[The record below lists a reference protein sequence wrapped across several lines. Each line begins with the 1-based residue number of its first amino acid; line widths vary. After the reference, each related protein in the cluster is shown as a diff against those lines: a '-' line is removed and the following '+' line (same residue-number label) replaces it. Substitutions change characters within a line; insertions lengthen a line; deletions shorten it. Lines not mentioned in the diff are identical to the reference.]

1 MPAYR
6 MRKRARQQNEKSR
19 HQRNNLR
26 LSRLSQKIKE
36 ASGSGRSGRSQWEVP
51 HRDQSMGL
59 KEMLVGL
66 RLVVGSQIRFQVQ
79 GLKREQRLSS
89 LHIVVCVC

>member
-26 LSRLSQKIKE
+26 LSRLSQKTKE
-36 ASGSGRSGRSQWEVP
+36 PSGSGRSGRSQWEVP

-66 RLVVGSQIRFQVQ
+66 TGAV
-79 GLKREQRLSS
+79 S
-89 LHIVVCVC
+89 LDLWWDHKSGFKFKG

>member
-66 RLVVGSQIRFQVQ
+66 RGAV
-79 GLKREQRLSS
+79 S
-89 LHIVVCVC
+89 LDLWWDHKSGFKFKG